1 MLLPFSFYTLPAYD
15 RRYSSLYPMNNP
27 KGCLIPVGGAE
38 DKEAGLDNFFEMG
51 ILKMIISQIPEGE
64 EPRIEVITTA
74 SGDPDDTFNDY
85 KEGFNK
91 LGCQNVGHLNI
102 RTRAEAELPKNL
114 ERLEACNC
122 VMMSGGDQLR
132 LSTIFG
138 GTSALRL
145 ITKRYEGEQF
155 VVAGTSAGAM
165 VMSNPM
171 IYEGRAERA
180 NRKGEVKIVSGFG
193 LLDDVI
199 IDTHVDKRGRFSR
212 LAQAVAAQPGALGVG
227 LGEDTGLMVTK
238 GRQMEVIGS
247 GSIILIDGRS
257 IACTNIADIDAG
269 EPITVQNLA
278 VHILA
283 AGDHYDIA
291 KRSFGKPPRQPHL
304 QLAAACAVAQDAA
317 RPAT

>member
-1 MLLPFSFYTLPAYD
+1 
-15 RRYSSLYPMNNP
+15 MNTP

-38 DKEAGLDNFFEMG
+38 DKEAGLENFFEMG
-51 ILKMIISQIPEGE
+51 ILKKIIGQIPEGE

-74 SGDPDDTFNDY
+74 TSDPEDTFNDY
-85 KEGFNK
+85 KEGFAK
-91 LGCQNVGHLNI
+91 LGCEHVGHLNI

-114 ERLEACNC
+114 ERLQAYNC

-138 GTSALRL
+138 GTAALRL
-145 ITKRYEGEQF
+145 ITKRYESEQF

-180 NRKGEVKIVSGFG
+180 NLKGEVKIVSGFG
-193 LLDDVI
+193 LLDNVI

-212 LAQAVAAQPGALGVG
+212 LAQAVAAQPGALGIG
-227 LGEDTGLMVTK
+227 LGEDTGLVVTK
-238 GRQMEVIGS
+238 GRQIEVIGS
-247 GSIILIDGRS
+247 SSIILIDGRGIS
-257 IACTNIADIDAG
+257 CTNIADIDAG
-269 EPITVQNLA
+269 EPITVQNLC

-291 KRSFGKPPRQPHL
+291 KRMFDKPVSKEP
-304 QLAAACAVAQDAA
+304 AAS
-317 RPAT
+317 